1 MAGTAHSL
9 KFSALNEIEKE
20 FIEIKTSKYLLNHE
34 GQDMRGNISM
44 CLIFIRSVLVEEL
57 VQDLDN
63 WQWGLVVLAQGCV
76 VVHTLS
82 VILEDTIKMDQA
94 EEKQSFI
101 TPHVLDD
108 VEETVEDVF
117 CNFFFLP

>member
-1 MAGTAHSL
+1 
-9 KFSALNEIEKE
+9 
-20 FIEIKTSKYLLNHE
+20 
-34 GQDMRGNISM
+34 MRGNISM
-44 CLIFIRSVLVEEL
+44 WLIVIRSILMQEL

-63 WQWGLVVLAQGCV
+63 WQWRLVVLAQGCE

-82 VILEDTIKMDQA
+82 VILKDTIKMDQA

-101 TPHVLDD
+101 TSHVLDD

-117 CNFFFLP
+117 CNFFFLA